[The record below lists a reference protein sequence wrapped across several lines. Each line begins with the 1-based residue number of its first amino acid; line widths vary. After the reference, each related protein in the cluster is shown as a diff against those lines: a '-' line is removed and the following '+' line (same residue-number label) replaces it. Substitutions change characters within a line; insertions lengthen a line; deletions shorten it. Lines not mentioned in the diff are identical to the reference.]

1 MDVNFTSRGLSVLL
15 ASALSLSIPVAAY
28 SQGGHQTK
36 PSSVKGQQGKVFLRG
51 QVVDNTSYNN
61 VTELVDIIHHHY
73 LSTCLTVISDTLR
86 FKTYRNEA

>member
-28 SQGGHQTK
+28 SQGGHHQTK

-51 QVVDNTSYNN
+51 QVVDNTSVGLPGVSVY
-61 VTELVDIIHHHY
+61 
-73 LSTCLTVISDTLR
+73 TCW
-86 FKTYRNEA
+86 RN

>member
-51 QVVDNTSYNN
+51 QVVDNTSVGLPGVSVYTNGN
-61 VTELVDIIHHHY
+61 TLLAVTAVNGNCTI
-73 LSTCLTVISDTLR
+73 T
-86 FKTYRNEA
+86 